1 MRITINRHANDPR
14 SAFSRS
20 DAADA
25 EQRQRSDENH
35 RARNEAAA
43 ADAKAIAEV
52 TRRRA
57 MARKGLPCTD

>member
-20 DAADA
+20 EQHDA
-25 EQRQRSDENH
+25 EQRQRSAEAH

-43 ADAKAIAEV
+43 ADAKAVAEV
-52 TRRRA
+52 SRQAALR
-57 MARKGLPCTD
+57 RKGLHD